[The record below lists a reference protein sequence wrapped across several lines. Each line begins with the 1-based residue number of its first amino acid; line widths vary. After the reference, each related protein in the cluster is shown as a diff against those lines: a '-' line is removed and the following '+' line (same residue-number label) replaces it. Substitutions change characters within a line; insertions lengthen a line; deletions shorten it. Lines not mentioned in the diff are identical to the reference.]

1 MVPARDYKGAQ
12 NANGITKPCDCS
24 EDDPCARVK
33 GAAGYVLPRATHT
46 PDPQYSDEGRTRKI
60 NGGITTAFIV
70 DEAGHVHDVWIAR
83 PLGYGMDEEAAKTV
97 SAYVFKPATCHD
109 RPVSTPLA
117 TEMNFQIF

>member
-1 MVPARDYKGAQ
+1 MLRMRKMLLVGMCFLSAAQLCGQAAKTPFDAFRDSVIDRQFA
-12 NANGITKPCDCS
+12 
-24 EDDPCARVK
+24 
-33 GAAGYVLPRATHT
+33 
-46 PDPQYSDEGRTRKI
+46 
-60 NGGITTAFIV
+60 ITTAFIV

-83 PLGYGMDEEAAKTV
+83 PSGYGMDEEAAKTV